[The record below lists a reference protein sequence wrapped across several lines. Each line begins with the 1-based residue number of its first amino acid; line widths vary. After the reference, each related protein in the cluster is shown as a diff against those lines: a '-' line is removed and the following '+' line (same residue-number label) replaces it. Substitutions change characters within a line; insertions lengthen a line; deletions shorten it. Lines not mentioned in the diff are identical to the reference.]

1 MKKMDRT
8 IIISPTLYSLQI
20 HSFLGVD
27 KKYKIWAHTNIQFKQ
42 IKILDLKKK
51 ERIDLKII
59 DEYIKVD
66 NRLLYTRK
74 L

>member
-1 MKKMDRT
+1 MDRT

-51 ERIDLKII
+51 ERIDLKY
-59 DEYIKVD
+59 D
-66 NRLLYTRK
+66 R
-74 L
+74 